1 MFPSDK
7 IQNEKKGVFL
17 QKKKYFAKQFSAGN
31 YVGQNVSNN
40 MTI

>member
-7 IQNEKKGVFL
+7 FQNEEKVFSY
-17 QKKKYFAKQFSAGN
+17 KTYFAKQSSVGN
-31 YVGQNVSNN
+31 YVGQKASNN

>member
-7 IQNEKKGVFL
+7 FQNEKKVFSY
-17 QKKKYFAKQFSAGN
+17 KKKYFAKQFSAGN